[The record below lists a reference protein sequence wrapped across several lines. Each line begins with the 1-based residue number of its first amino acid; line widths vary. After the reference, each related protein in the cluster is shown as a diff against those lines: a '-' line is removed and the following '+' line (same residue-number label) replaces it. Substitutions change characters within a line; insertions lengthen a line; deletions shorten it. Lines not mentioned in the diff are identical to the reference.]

1 MVNYN
6 TYLPLLLPPTSTTT
20 YIYYYLH
27 LLLPTSTTTYPT
39 ALLTAP
45 AIMPNAPTTTS
56 VCTSTGMHQQVERSS
71 TGNGDSEAVR

>member
-6 TYLPLLLPPTSTTT
+6 THLPL
-20 YIYYYLH
+20 
-27 LLLPTSTTTYPT
+27 LLLPTSTTTTYPT

-45 AIMPNAPTTTS
+45 TIMPNAPTTTS